1 MPPAR
6 CARETH
12 PTPTMKTTIK
22 QEIIITLDESEA
34 QQLRDLLLNCPP
46 LWNNDHEISD
56 DYEYTFL
63 PELWRELNRL
73 L

>member
-1 MPPAR
+1 
-6 CARETH
+6 
-12 PTPTMKTTIK
+12 MKTTVK
-22 QEIIITLDESEA
+22 REITLTLDESEA
-34 QQLRDLLLNCPP
+34 GQLRDLMLDCPP

-56 DYEYTFL
+56 DYAHTFL